1 MVNKV
6 RDNYYI
12 RGRDYNITFELKI
25 FKMVQILAL
34 KWNDLGAISWSMIK
48 HSITDSRTSRYNMP
62 PDMMRNTRHYLRNS
76 LAKNI

>member
-34 KWNDLGAISWSMIK
+34 KWNEIPTHDTMWMDLEDIMLSEISQSQK
-48 HSITDSRTSRYNMP
+48 DKYCITP
-62 PDMMRNTRHYLRNS
+62 P
-76 LAKNI
+76 I